1 MNMPVG
7 LFSLTIFSLLN
18 SYPLAGG
25 WRKAHPLP
33 SDKGRFGSFS
43 SLFQEN
49 QQIVKDI
56 LDIGSPM
63 SITSLEESADQ
74 QLLVKLRN
82 LYYSCMDESTLDQLG
97 EGPLKDFVVQVK
109 RLYRGESTGIA
120 NGDSDDKEREGLTAA
135 LAFLH
140 SRGDKHSRE
149 PVSLYPLTSRTG
161 IPALFEFGVEGD
173 AAFDPN
179 SMILWFQQ
187 PTLGLPSKVGT
198 YPLIQTLL
206 LNNY

>member
-1 MNMPVG
+1 M
-7 LFSLTIFSLLN
+7 FSLTALSLPS

-33 SDKGRFGSFS
+33 SDKGRFGRFN

-56 LDIGSPM
+56 LDIDGSI
-63 SITSLEESADQ
+63 SIASLKESPDQ
-74 QLLVKLRN
+74 RLLVKLRN

-97 EGPLKDFVVQVK
+97 EGPLKDFVAQVK
-109 RLYRGESTGIA
+109 KLYRGESTGIA
-120 NGDSDDKEREGLTAA
+120 DSSGDDKEREGLTAA

-140 SRGDKHSRE
+140 SRGDKHLRE
-149 PVSLYPLTSRTG
+149 PVSSYPLTSHTG

-179 SMILWFQQ
+179 FMILWFQQ
-187 PTLGLPSKVGT
+187 PTLGLPSKVCT

-206 LNNY
+206 LNKG

>member
-1 MNMPVG
+1 M
-7 LFSLTIFSLLN
+7 FSLTAPSLPS

-25 WRKAHPLP
+25 WRKTHPLP
-33 SDKGRFGSFS
+33 SDKGRFGSFN

-56 LDIGSPM
+56 LDIDGSI
-63 SITSLEESADQ
+63 SIASLKESADL

-97 EGPLKDFVVQVK
+97 EGPLKDFVAQVK
-109 RLYRGESTGIA
+109 KLYRGESTKIA
-120 NGDSDDKEREGLTAA
+120 DSSGDDNGREGLTAA

-140 SRGDKHSRE
+140 SRGDKHLRE
-149 PVSLYPLTSRTG
+149 PVSSYPLTSHTG

-173 AAFDPN
+173 VAFDPN
-179 SMILWFQQ
+179 FMILWFQQ
-187 PTLGLPSKVGT
+187 PTLGLPSKVCT
-198 YPLIQTLL
+198 YPPIQTML
-206 LNNY
+206 